1 MQVAG
6 SLLTANVDDRT
17 LTYRL
22 LPYGEQGRTNL
33 GRVIASKGS
42 VQVPDDVADVT
53 LNLEHD
59 FKRPVGRATEIHEDD
74 QGLVATFRVAAT
86 TAGNDLLA
94 EAADGLRPAVSVEL
108 DNPVIRGG
116 HLKSGMLTAAGAVVR
131 PAFPSAQLVAEDA
144 GDDIEDEPQD
154 TGSADEDA
162 EESAEK
168 EEPVGDTETMAAA
181 APQGA
186 ELGGK
191 TMKASG
197 PEVKDAASLFATL
210 AAAHG
215 TGNRQ
220 MLAALDQVIQA
231 DAISAQQPA
240 WLGEIWSDRAYR
252 QRYVPLFRRAPLTA
266 LKATGWKFTS
276 GKTPQV
282 DTWTG
287 FPTQPNSNEVKTEA
301 VTVSAAR
308 IAGAGS
314 LDRAFVDFSTPE
326 FWQGYYRECNNDY
339 ARKADAAAL
348 AHMLTSGNY
357 TDVVADAVP
366 SDVPVALSYI
376 VDGVAEIIDVAVPDF
391 AVVGKDLWKALAKT
405 REQDRL
411 AYLNT
416 VLGLDPEEGRLEQF
430 AIVPSGDAGLA
441 GKVLVG
447 ASEAHTM
454 WQLGGDA
461 PTRVDT
467 VNVSTGGVETGVFGY
482 HAELTASA
490 DAFVLVAASGD

>member
-1 MQVAG
+1 
-6 SLLTANVDDRT
+6 
-17 LTYRL
+17 
-22 LPYGEQGRTNL
+22 
-33 GRVIASKGS
+33 
-42 VQVPDDVADVT
+42 
-53 LNLEHD
+53 
-59 FKRPVGRATEIHEDD
+59 
-74 QGLVATFRVAAT
+74 
-86 TAGNDLLA
+86 
-94 EAADGLRPAVSVEL
+94 
-108 DNPVIRGG
+108 VIRSGQ
-116 HLKSGMLTAAGAVVR
+116 LKSGLLTAAGAVVR

-144 GDDIEDEPQD
+144 GDLPAEATETVVEALEEALDVIEEN
-154 TGSADEDA
+154 TEDA
-162 EESAEK
+162 EESAQK
-168 EEPVGDTETMAAA
+168 EDTVATDTETMAAA

-197 PEVKDAASLFATL
+197 IEVKDANTLFATL

-220 MLAALDQVIQA
+220 MLAALDQVIQS

-240 WLGEIWSDRAYR
+240 WLGEIWSNRAYR
-252 QRYVPLFRRAPLTA
+252 QRYVPLFRGAPLTA
-266 LKATGWKFTS
+266 LKATGWKFSS
-276 GKTPQV
+276 GYTPTV
-282 DTWTG
+282 GTYAG
-287 FPTQPNSNEVKTEA
+287 FPAQPTSTEVKTEA
-301 VTVSAAR
+301 VTVTAAR

-314 LDRAFVDFSTPE
+314 LDRAFTDFSTPE

-357 TDVVADAVP
+357 TDLVADDVP
-366 SDVPVALSYI
+366 TDVPVALSYI

-391 AVVGKDLWKALAKT
+391 AVVGKDLWKGLAKT

-416 VLGLDPEEGRLEQF
+416 ALGLDPAEGRLEQF
-430 AIVPSGDAGLA
+430 VIVPSGDAGLT
-441 GKVLVG
+441 GKALVG

-454 WQLGGDA
+454 WQLGGDS

-490 DAFVLVAASGD
+490 SAFVLVAADEI